1 MLKSRNKSLSAGYG
15 ASALS
20 FCETKVKPKS
30 SSSSRTTICLLFFVN
45 NNKMID
51 KMATVRCL
59 LLVSVIALT
68 SFATSDVTVQ
78 NVKCE
83 MACALKYN
91 QVSVPVILV

>member
-1 MLKSRNKSLSAGYG
+1 
-15 ASALS
+15 
-20 FCETKVKPKS
+20 
-30 SSSSRTTICLLFFVN
+30 
-45 NNKMID
+45 MID
-51 KMATVRCL
+51 KMATVRCLLL

>member
-15 ASALS
+15 ASAL
-20 FCETKVKPKS
+20 FLWNQGETEVEFKFTYNHLFTV
-30 SSSSRTTICLLFFVN
+30 FFVN

>member
-1 MLKSRNKSLSAGYG
+1 
-15 ASALS
+15 
-20 FCETKVKPKS
+20 
-30 SSSSRTTICLLFFVN
+30 
-45 NNKMID
+45 MID